1 MGSPPETSGAGT
13 GTDTGTA
20 TGSTEGTAVSPGSAP
35 STPSTPDAGAEA
47 VAPPVTDPGPAR
59 PSRDLGRVDPAV
71 RPARERPA
79 WPTRRSPRMPFDLL
93 AGLFG
98 LLALVCA
105 AALPFAPV
113 SVSTPTVSWP
123 QRATAPE
130 PTTLLLTSYR
140 PLTLDV
146 RVSCDAVRAAAGTPD
161 RIVVATMRPDSAA
174 AGAAGLVVTATGT
187 PESPGVRVAAVGQ
200 VLLDAPIPG
209 GSCLYTLHADGDGTV
224 LDLDGD
230 RLASAFGA
238 TVPDVDLLTTSIT
251 ALPDRGDLGVTMR
264 VDDEMASGP
273 TPVKTAL
280 TWLTGLLA
288 VAALLCLVL
297 VDRREPREKRPWRL
311 RPPALVDL
319 VVPALMTLWLFLAPS
334 TDDDGYYAAMARN
347 FRASGF
353 VGNYY
358 QLYDQSFV
366 PFTWFYHLLAWW
378 QTVAGDSAAAQRVPA
393 LVFGLITWAAVRRFA
408 ATALRETAPDRW
420 WIRSLS
426 RTVLGV
432 AFLAWW
438 LPLDMGVRPESA
450 VTVGG
455 ALALL
460 GVAMAV
466 RRSRLSVAWL
476 AFVAAAAG
484 FAVHPTGFTA
494 LAPIVAGLPALWR
507 LVRTTG
513 VVRTLARAVAVVS
526 GAVVASLLA
535 FADGA
540 FRDFLHGQ
548 EIFLGIQ
555 DQNDWADEIQR
566 YNFLLTNI
574 AMGSYAKRVAVLVTI
589 VALLWFAVLFAA
601 ARARRIPLPW
611 PLVFSGCTAA
621 LAFLLLWP
629 TPSKWTHHFGALA
642 GTCSVFLALLVVL
655 GIPVAR
661 RLEARLPVPLL
672 LAIAG
677 SFALAL
683 ALAGHGP
690 NAWPYTWL
698 VGVRRPEL
706 PPAVNV
712 VEFGDPVW
720 WVLGLAVL
728 VGLLALGARWR
739 GTRDLRLHLLRAVPA
754 MVVLGLLANVVYLV
768 GTFGLA
774 VDRTSGSWSFW
785 GDNFRDPGATDCN
798 AARAVRVLDPV
809 GARAL
814 TPATGLPA
822 PAEPQGFAENGFP
835 RGDGP
840 PLPAGTG
847 MFDRSWGS
855 FVARDGAP
863 EWTTGQIT
871 TPWWDLPTL
880 PADGSARVAVL
891 ASGTLGD
898 GNSLVAEFGRRGAD
912 GTVRTV
918 DAVPLTDTASDTIWR
933 TFALPDARGQ
943 ADLVRLTAVDRS
955 GGIGGWLAFTAPAVA
970 QQVPLREALPAG
982 PVALSW
988 QVAFQFP
995 CLPMPRVA
1003 DGITEPPRSAVVWG
1017 DPSLGGFAD
1026 ATWQPFRGGLFGQ
1039 VRRISTGLQLATT
1052 LDGVPEDER
1061 HLEVYLFEP
1070 PYPDDAYDLT
1080 RGERVTGGGNAGSDA
1095 PPRPSTPEAERADRD
1110 DS

>member
-1 MGSPPETSGAGT
+1 MTPEAE
-13 GTDTGTA
+13 A
-20 TGSTEGTAVSPGSAP
+20 APAP
-35 STPSTPDAGAEA
+35 STASSTAPADTPADPRPD
-47 VAPPVTDPGPAR
+47 
-59 PSRDLGRVDPAV
+59 RDLGRLDPAV
-71 RPARERPA
+71 RARRARPE
-79 WPTRRSPRMPFDLL
+79 WPTRRSPRMPLDLL

-98 LLALVCA
+98 LLALLCA

-113 SVSTPTVSWP
+113 TVSAPTVSWP
-123 QRATAPE
+123 QRATVPE
-130 PTTLLLTSYR
+130 PTTLLLTAYR

-146 RVSCDAVRAAAGTPD
+146 RVSCDAVRAAAGTGD
-161 RIVVATMRPDSAA
+161 RTVVATMRPDSAA
-174 AGAAGLVVTATGT
+174 AGASGLVVTATGT
-187 PESPGVRVAAVGQ
+187 PDAPGVRVSAVGR
-200 VLLDAPIPG
+200 VLLDAPIPT
-209 GSCLYTLHADGDGTV
+209 GSCLYTVHADGDGTV
-224 LDLDGD
+224 LDLDGA

-238 TVPDVDLLTTSIT
+238 TVPDVDLLTTSVT
-251 ALPDRGDLGVTMR
+251 ALPARGDLAVTMR
-264 VDDEMASGP
+264 VDDEMASSP
-273 TPVKTAL
+273 TPAKTVL
-280 TWLTGLLA
+280 TWLAGVLA
-288 VAALLCLVL
+288 LAALLCLVL
-297 VDRREPREKRPWRL
+297 VDRRTDRARARWRW

-319 VVPALMTLWLFLAPS
+319 LVPAVMTLWLFLAPS

-353 VGNYY
+353 VGNFY

-378 QTVAGDSAAAQRVPA
+378 QTVAGDSAPAQRVPA
-393 LVFGLITWAAVRRFA
+393 LVFGLIAWAAVRRFT
-408 ATALRETAPDRW
+408 ATALREAAPDRR

-426 RTVLGV
+426 RTVLGIT
-432 AFLAWW
+432 FLAWW
-438 LPLDMGVRPESA
+438 LPQDMGVRPESA

-460 GVAMAV
+460 GVAVAV

-494 LAPIVAGLPALWR
+494 LAPIVAGLPALWQ
-507 LVRTTG
+507 LVRTPSVLG
-513 VVRTLARAVAVVS
+513 TLARAVAVVS
-526 GAVVASLLA
+526 GATVASLLA
-535 FADGA
+535 FTDGA
-540 FRDFLHGQ
+540 FRDFLRGQ

-574 AMGSYAKRVAVLVTI
+574 AMGSYAKRVAVLVTV
-589 VALLWFAVLFAA
+589 VALLWFAVLVAA
-601 ARARRIPLPW
+601 ARARRLTVPW
-611 PLVFSGCTAA
+611 PLMFSGCTAA

-642 GTCSVFLALLVVL
+642 ATCSAFLALLIVL
-655 GIPVAR
+655 GIPLAR

-672 LAIAG
+672 AAVAG
-677 SFALAL
+677 SFVLAL
-683 ALAGHGP
+683 ALAGQGP

-698 VGVRRPEL
+698 IGIRRPEKA
-706 PPAVNV
+706 PAVSV
-712 VEFGDPVW
+712 VEFGDPLW
-720 WVLGLAVL
+720 WLLGLAVI
-728 VGLLALGARWR
+728 VGILALGARLR

-785 GDNFRDPGATDCN
+785 GDNFRDPGARDCN
-798 AARAVRVLDPV
+798 AARAVRVLDPA
-809 GARAL
+809 GARTL
-814 TPATGLPA
+814 TPATGLPE
-822 PAEPQGFAENGFP
+822 PAEPQGFAADGFP

-840 PLPAGTG
+840 PLPPGRG
-847 MFDRSWGS
+847 MFAGSWGS
-855 FVARDGAP
+855 FVARDGTP
-863 EWTTGQIT
+863 EATTGQVT

-880 PADGSARVAVL
+880 PADGSAQVAVL
-891 ASGTLGD
+891 AAGTLEQ
-898 GNSLVAEFGRRGAD
+898 GNSLVAEFGRRAAD
-912 GTVRTV
+912 GTVRSV
-918 DAVPLTDTASDTIWR
+918 DTVPLTDTASDTIWR
-933 TFALPDARGQ
+933 TFALPDAGGR

-982 PVALSW
+982 AVALSW

-995 CLPMPRVA
+995 CLPLPRVA

-1017 DPSLGGFAD
+1017 DPSLSGFDD

-1061 HLEVYLFEP
+1061 NLEVYLFDP
-1070 PYPDDAYDLT
+1070 PYPADAYDLA
-1080 RGERVTGGGNAGSDA
+1080 RGERVTGGGDAGTDA

-1110 DS
+1110 DDS